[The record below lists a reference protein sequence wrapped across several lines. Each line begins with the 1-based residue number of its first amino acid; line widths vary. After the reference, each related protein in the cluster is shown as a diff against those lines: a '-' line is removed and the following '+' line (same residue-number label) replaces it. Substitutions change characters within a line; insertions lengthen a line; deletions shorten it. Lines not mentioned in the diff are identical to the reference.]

1 MNDGDFTFELD
12 KIIDRAK
19 ERLEQFA
26 AEGQRDPPPTDDP
39 PGPAK
44 VTIDPQ
50 PADASQTAPTPE
62 RAEDP
67 AL

>member
-1 MNDGDFTFELD
+1 MNEGDFTFELG

-26 AEGQRDPPPTDDP
+26 SEGQRDPATHDQAR
-39 PGPAK
+39 PAE
-44 VTIDPQ
+44 VTPE
-50 PADASQTAPTPE
+50 PAPKDASAAAPKPE
-62 RAEDP
+62 HAEDP